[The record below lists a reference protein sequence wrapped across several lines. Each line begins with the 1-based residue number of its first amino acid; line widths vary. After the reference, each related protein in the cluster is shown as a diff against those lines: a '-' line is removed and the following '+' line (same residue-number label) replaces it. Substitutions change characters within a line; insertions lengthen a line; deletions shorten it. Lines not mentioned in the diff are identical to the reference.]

1 MTTALVV
8 DIGAG
13 RNIAMAFAGWP
24 EEALDFYEG
33 LEADNSRTY
42 WLAHKH
48 VYEGCVLAPMTELL
62 AELEDEHGPGR
73 IFRPYRDL
81 RFSRD
86 KSPYKTAIGAHVGD
100 GYVQL
105 SAAGLAAGSGMYE
118 MMPDQL
124 ERYRQ
129 AVAADLSGHELERLI
144 AELRASDIDV
154 EGRDKLKTAPRGH
167 STDHPR
173 IELLRCKGL
182 VAWKEWPVEP
192 WLGSAAAKEVVA
204 DFLVAARPLRD
215 WLDQNVGPS
224 EISASARR

>member
-1 MTTALVV
+1 
-8 DIGAG
+8 
-13 RNIAMAFAGWP
+13 MAFTGWP

-33 LEADNSRTY
+33 LQADNSRTY

-48 VYEGCVLAPMTELL
+48 VYEASVLAPMAELL
-62 AELEDEHGPGR
+62 AELEPDHGPGR
-73 IFRPYRDL
+73 IFRPYRDV
-81 RFSRD
+81 RFSKD

-118 MMPDQL
+118 MLPDQL
-124 ERYRQ
+124 ERYRA

-144 AELRASDIDV
+144 TELRASDIDV

-167 STDHPR
+167 SVDHPR
-173 IELLRCKGL
+173 IELLRYKGL

-192 WLGSAAAKEVVA
+192 WLGTPAAKDVIAE
-204 DFLVAARPLRD
+204 FLVTARPLGD
-215 WLDQNVGPS
+215 WLDQNVGPT
-224 EISASARR
+224 EQPASARR